1 MYKICLFV
9 IFSVLLSY
17 YFSNTMNIPDFQ
29 KIMYPLLEVLKDDHV
44 YSTEQIVEIL
54 RVHFMLSIDDMKVR
68 VPNGKQSLFRNRIDW
83 ALNNLLQAGLI
94 VSLLKGYY
102 QITEEG
108 KNVLYQEKDTVMD
121 TAFLCKFEQ
130 FKAWKTMF
138 EEDTDSSKPIET
150 EMEKETP
157 EVIIGKAIVMLYQ
170 SLKFELL
177 QSIKNKPISFF
188 EYFIIELLRKIGYK
202 GIDSSNF
209 EVIGKQEKEGLEGI
223 LYQDELCIEKIYVQ
237 AKKWEMEVTSKD
249 VRNFIGAL
257 NLKGTNKAVFI
268 TTSTFSPEAKAEA
281 KQNPLHKIILIDSDQ
296 LMQLAIRHNVG
307 IQTKQIVEI
316 KGIDENF

>member
-1 MYKICLFV
+1 
-9 IFSVLLSY
+9 
-17 YFSNTMNIPDFQ
+17 MNIPDFQ
-29 KIMYPLLEVLKDDHV
+29 KIMYPLLEVLKDDRV

-108 KNVLYQEKDTVMD
+108 KNVLYQEKNTVMD
-121 TAFLCKFEQ
+121 TAFLRKFEQ

-281 KQNPLHKIILIDSDQ
+281 KQNPSHKIILIDSDQ

>member
-1 MYKICLFV
+1 MLF
-9 IFSVLLSY
+9 SL
-17 YFSNTMNIPDFQ
+17 YFCRIIVSNTMNIPDFQ
-29 KIMYPLLEVLKDDHV
+29 KIMYPLLEVLKDNRV

-121 TAFLCKFEQ
+121 TAFLRKFEQ

>member
-1 MYKICLFV
+1 LFICYFLCTFV
-9 IFSVLLSY
+9 VL
-17 YFSNTMNIPDFQ
+17 FSNTMNIPDFQ
-29 KIMYPLLEVLKDDHV
+29 KIMNPLLEVLKDDRV

-121 TAFLCKFEQ
+121 TAFLRKFEQ

>member
-1 MYKICLFV
+1 
-9 IFSVLLSY
+9 
-17 YFSNTMNIPDFQ
+17 MNIPDFQ
-29 KIMYPLLEVLKDDHV
+29 KIMYPLLEVLKDDRV

-121 TAFLCKFEQ
+121 TAFLRKFEQ

-188 EYFIIELLRKIGYK
+188 EYFIVELLRKIGYK

-209 EVIGKQEKEGLEGI
+209 EVIGKQEKEGIEGI
-223 LYQDELCIEKIYVQ
+223 LYQDELCIEKVYIQ

-257 NLKGTNKAVFI
+257 NLKDTNKGVFI
-268 TTSTFSPEAKAEA
+268 TTSTFSAEAKAVT
-281 KQNPLHKIILIDSDQ
+281 KQNPLHKIILIDSDR
-296 LMQLAIRHNVG
+296 LMQLAIHHNVG

>member
-1 MYKICLFV
+1 
-9 IFSVLLSY
+9 
-17 YFSNTMNIPDFQ
+17 MNIPDFQ
-29 KIMYPLLEVLKDDHV
+29 KIMYPLLEVLKDDRV

-94 VSLLKGYY
+94 VSLLKCYY

-121 TAFLCKFEQ
+121 TAFLRKFEQ

>member
-1 MYKICLFV
+1 
-9 IFSVLLSY
+9 
-17 YFSNTMNIPDFQ
+17 MNIPDFQ
-29 KIMYPLLEVLKDDHV
+29 KIMYPLLEVLKDDRV

-94 VSLLKGYY
+94 VSLLKNYY

-121 TAFLCKFEQ
+121 TAFLRKFEQ

-268 TTSTFSPEAKAEA
+268 TTSTFSPEAEAEA

>member
-1 MYKICLFV
+1 
-9 IFSVLLSY
+9 
-17 YFSNTMNIPDFQ
+17 MNIPDFQ
-29 KIMYPLLEVLKDDHV
+29 KMMHPLLEILKDGRV
-44 YSTEQIVEIL
+44 YSCEQIVELL
-54 RVHFMLSIDDMKVR
+54 RVRFLLSIDDLKVK
-68 VPNGKQSLFRNRIDW
+68 VPNGKQSLFRNRVDW

-94 VSLLKGYY
+94 ISLLKGYY
-102 QITEEG
+102 QITQEG
-108 KNVLYQEKDTVMD
+108 KNVLYQIGTVLD
-121 TAFLCKFEQ
+121 TAFLRKFEQ

-188 EYFIIELLRKIGYK
+188 EYFIVELLRKIGYK

-209 EVIGKQEKEGLEGI
+209 EVIGKQEKEGLEGV
-223 LYQDELCIEKIYVQ
+223 LYQDELCIDRVYVQ

-257 NLKGTNKAVFI
+257 NLKGTNKGVFI
-268 TTSTFSPEAKAEA
+268 TTSAFSTEAKAEA
-281 KQNPLHKIILIDSDQ
+281 KQNPSHKIILIDSDR
-296 LMQLAIRHNVG
+296 LMQLAIRYNVG
-307 IQTKQIVEI
+307 IRTKQIVEI

>member
-1 MYKICLFV
+1 MFICYFLCTFV
-9 IFSVLLSY
+9 VL
-17 YFSNTMNIPDFQ
+17 FSNTMNIPDFQ
-29 KIMYPLLEVLKDDHV
+29 KIMYPLLEVLKDDRV

-121 TAFLCKFEQ
+121 TAFLRKFEQ

-257 NLKGTNKAVFI
+257 NLKGTNKGVFI
-268 TTSTFSPEAKAEA
+268 TTSAFSPEAKAEA
-281 KQNPLHKIILIDSDQ
+281 KQNPSHKIILIDSDQ

>member
-1 MYKICLFV
+1 
-9 IFSVLLSY
+9 
-17 YFSNTMNIPDFQ
+17 MNIPDFQ
-29 KIMYPLLEVLKDDHV
+29 KIMYPLLEVLKDDRV

-121 TAFLCKFEQ
+121 TAFLRKFEQ

-188 EYFIIELLRKIGYK
+188 EYFIVELLRKIGYK

-209 EVIGKQEKEGLEGI
+209 EVIGKQEKEGLEGV
-223 LYQDELCIEKIYVQ
+223 LYQDELCIDRVYVQ

-281 KQNPLHKIILIDSDQ
+281 KQNPLHKIILIDSDR
-296 LMQLAIRHNVG
+296 LMQLAIRYNVG
-307 IQTKQIVEI
+307 IRTKQIVEI

>member
-1 MYKICLFV
+1 MLF
-9 IFSVLLSY
+9 SL
-17 YFSNTMNIPDFQ
+17 YFCRIIVSNTMNIPDFQ
-29 KIMYPLLEVLKDDHV
+29 KIMYPLLEVLKDDRV

-121 TAFLCKFEQ
+121 TAFLRKFEQ

-281 KQNPLHKIILIDSDQ
+281 KQNSLHKIILIDSDQ

>member
-1 MYKICLFV
+1 MFICYFLCTFV
-9 IFSVLLSY
+9 VL
-17 YFSNTMNIPDFQ
+17 FSNTMNIPDFQ
-29 KIMYPLLEVLKDDHV
+29 KIMYPLLEVLKDDRV

-108 KNVLYQEKDTVMD
+108 KNVLYQEKNTVMD
-121 TAFLCKFEQ
+121 TAFLRKFEQ

-249 VRNFIGAL
+249 IRNFIGAL

>member
-1 MYKICLFV
+1 MFICYFLCTFV
-9 IFSVLLSY
+9 VL
-17 YFSNTMNIPDFQ
+17 FSNTMNIPDFQ
-29 KIMYPLLEVLKDDHV
+29 KIMYPLLEVLKDDRV

-121 TAFLCKFEQ
+121 TAFLRKFEQ

-296 LMQLAIRHNVG
+296 LMQLAIRYNVG
-307 IQTKQIVEI
+307 IRTKQIVEI

>member
-1 MYKICLFV
+1 MFICYFLCTFV
-9 IFSVLLSY
+9 VL
-17 YFSNTMNIPDFQ
+17 FSNTMNIPDFQ
-29 KIMYPLLEVLKDDHV
+29 KIMYPLLEVLKDDRV

-121 TAFLCKFEQ
+121 TAFLRKFEQ

-138 EEDTDSSKPIET
+138 EEDTNSSKPIET

-268 TTSTFSPEAKAEA
+268 TTSTFSSEAKAEA

>member
-1 MYKICLFV
+1 
-9 IFSVLLSY
+9 
-17 YFSNTMNIPDFQ
+17 MNIPDFQ
-29 KIMYPLLEVLKDDHV
+29 KIMHPLLEVLKDDRV

-121 TAFLCKFEQ
+121 TAFLRKFEQ

>member
-1 MYKICLFV
+1 
-9 IFSVLLSY
+9 
-17 YFSNTMNIPDFQ
+17 MNIPDFQ

-121 TAFLCKFEQ
+121 TAFLRKFEQ

>member
-1 MYKICLFV
+1 
-9 IFSVLLSY
+9 
-17 YFSNTMNIPDFQ
+17 MNIPDFQ
-29 KIMYPLLEVLKDDHV
+29 KMMHPLLEILKDGRV
-44 YSTEQIVEIL
+44 YSCEQIVELL
-54 RVHFMLSIDDMKVR
+54 RVRFMLSLDDLKVK
-68 VPNGKQSLFRNRIDW
+68 VPNGKQSLFRNRVDW

-94 VSLLKGYY
+94 ISLLKGYY
-102 QITEEG
+102 QITQEG
-108 KNVLYQEKDTVMD
+108 KNVLYQIGTVLD
-121 TAFLCKFEQ
+121 TAFLRKFEQ

-188 EYFIIELLRKIGYK
+188 EYFIVELLRKIGYK

-209 EVIGKQEKEGLEGI
+209 EVIGKQEKEGLEGV
-223 LYQDELCIEKIYVQ
+223 LYQDELCIDRVYVQ

-257 NLKGTNKAVFI
+257 NLKGTNKGVFI
-268 TTSTFSPEAKAEA
+268 TTSAFSPEAKAEA
-281 KQNPLHKIILIDSDQ
+281 KQNPSHKIILIDSDR
-296 LMQLAIRHNVG
+296 LMQLAIRYNVG
-307 IQTKQIVEI
+307 IRTKQIVEI

>member
-1 MYKICLFV
+1 
-9 IFSVLLSY
+9 
-17 YFSNTMNIPDFQ
+17 MNIPDFQ
-29 KIMYPLLEVLKDDHV
+29 KIMYPLLEVLKDDRV

-121 TAFLCKFEQ
+121 TAFLRKFEQ

-209 EVIGKQEKEGLEGI
+209 EVIGKQEKEGLEGV
-223 LYQDELCIEKIYVQ
+223 LYQDELCIDRVYVQ

>member
-1 MYKICLFV
+1 
-9 IFSVLLSY
+9 
-17 YFSNTMNIPDFQ
+17 MNIPDFQ
-29 KIMYPLLEVLKDDHV
+29 KIMYPLLEVLKDDRV

-121 TAFLCKFEQ
+121 TAFLRKFEQ

-170 SLKFELL
+170 SIKFELL

-281 KQNPLHKIILIDSDQ
+281 KQNPSHKIILIDSDQ

>member
-1 MYKICLFV
+1 
-9 IFSVLLSY
+9 
-17 YFSNTMNIPDFQ
+17 MNIPDFQ
-29 KIMYPLLEVLKDDHV
+29 KIMNPLLEVLKDDRV

-108 KNVLYQEKDTVMD
+108 KNVLYQEKDTVID
-121 TAFLCKFEQ
+121 TAFLRKFEQ

>member
-1 MYKICLFV
+1 M
-9 IFSVLLSY
+9 SY
-17 YFSNTMNIPDFQ
+17 HFQKTMNIPDFQ
-29 KIMYPLLEVLKDDHV
+29 KIMHPLLEVLKDNRV

-108 KNVLYQEKDTVMD
+108 KNVLYQEMGSVMD
-121 TAFLCKFEQ
+121 TAFLRKFEQ

-177 QSIKNKPISFF
+177 QYIKNKPISFF
-188 EYFIIELLRKIGYK
+188 EYFIVELLRKIGYK

-209 EVIGKQEKEGLEGI
+209 EVIGKQEKEGLEGV
-223 LYQDELCIEKIYVQ
+223 LYQDELCIDRVYVQ

-257 NLKGTNKAVFI
+257 NLKGTNKGVFI
-268 TTSTFSPEAKAEA
+268 TTSAFSLEAKAEA
-281 KQNPLHKIILIDSDQ
+281 KQNPSHKIILIDSDQ

>member
-1 MYKICLFV
+1 MFICYFLCTFV
-9 IFSVLLSY
+9 VL
-17 YFSNTMNIPDFQ
+17 FSNTMNIPDFQ
-29 KIMYPLLEVLKDDHV
+29 KIMYPLLEVLQDDRV
-44 YSTEQIVEIL
+44 YFPEQIVEIL

-108 KNVLYQEKDTVMD
+108 KNVLYQEKNTVMD
-121 TAFLCKFEQ
+121 TAFLRKFEQ

-281 KQNPLHKIILIDSDQ
+281 KQNPSHKIILIDSDQ

>member
-1 MYKICLFV
+1 
-9 IFSVLLSY
+9 
-17 YFSNTMNIPDFQ
+17 MNIPDFQ
-29 KIMYPLLEVLKDDHV
+29 KMMHPLLEILKDGRV
-44 YSTEQIVEIL
+44 YSCEQIVELL
-54 RVHFMLSIDDMKVR
+54 RVRFLLSIDDLKVK

-121 TAFLCKFEQ
+121 TAFLRKFEQ

>member
-1 MYKICLFV
+1 
-9 IFSVLLSY
+9 
-17 YFSNTMNIPDFQ
+17 MNIPDFQ
-29 KIMYPLLEVLKDDHV
+29 KIMYPLLEVLKDDRV

-68 VPNGKQSLFRNRIDW
+68 VPNGKQSLFRDRIDW

-121 TAFLCKFEQ
+121 TAFLRKFEQ

-138 EEDTDSSKPIET
+138 EEDSDSSKPIET

>member
-1 MYKICLFV
+1 
-9 IFSVLLSY
+9 
-17 YFSNTMNIPDFQ
+17 MNIPDFQ
-29 KIMYPLLEVLKDDHV
+29 KIMYPLLEVLKDDRV

-94 VSLLKGYY
+94 VCLLKGYY

-121 TAFLCKFEQ
+121 TAFLRKFEQ

>member
-1 MYKICLFV
+1 
-9 IFSVLLSY
+9 
-17 YFSNTMNIPDFQ
+17 MNIPDFQ
-29 KIMYPLLEVLKDDHV
+29 KIMYPLLEVLKDDRV

-121 TAFLCKFEQ
+121 TAFLRKFEQ

-316 KGIDENF
+316 NGIDENF

>member
-1 MYKICLFV
+1 
-9 IFSVLLSY
+9 
-17 YFSNTMNIPDFQ
+17 MNIPDFQ
-29 KIMYPLLEVLKDDHV
+29 KIMYPLLEVLKDDRV

-108 KNVLYQEKDTVMD
+108 KNVLYQEKNTVMD
-121 TAFLCKFEQ
+121 TAFLRKFEQ

>member
-1 MYKICLFV
+1 MFICYFLCTFV
-9 IFSVLLSY
+9 VL
-17 YFSNTMNIPDFQ
+17 FSNTMNIPDFQ
-29 KIMYPLLEVLKDDHV
+29 KIMYPLLEVLKDDRV

-108 KNVLYQEKDTVMD
+108 KNVLYQEKNTVMD
-121 TAFLCKFEQ
+121 TAFLRKFEQ

-209 EVIGKQEKEGLEGI
+209 EVIGKQEKEGLEGV
-223 LYQDELCIEKIYVQ
+223 LYQDELCIDRVYVQ

-257 NLKGTNKAVFI
+257 NLKGTNKGVFI
-268 TTSTFSPEAKAEA
+268 TTSAFSLEAKAEA
-281 KQNPLHKIILIDSDQ
+281 KQNPSHKIILIDSDQ

>member
-1 MYKICLFV
+1 
-9 IFSVLLSY
+9 
-17 YFSNTMNIPDFQ
+17 MNIPDFQ
-29 KIMYPLLEVLKDDHV
+29 KIMYPLLEVLKDDRV

-121 TAFLCKFEQ
+121 TAFLRKFEQ

-249 VRNFIGAL
+249 IRNFIGAL

-307 IQTKQIVEI
+307 IQTKQIVVI

>member
-1 MYKICLFV
+1 
-9 IFSVLLSY
+9 
-17 YFSNTMNIPDFQ
+17 MNIPDFQ
-29 KIMYPLLEVLKDDHV
+29 KIMYPLLEVLKDDRV

-121 TAFLCKFEQ
+121 TAFLRKFEQ

-157 EVIIGKAIVMLYQ
+157 EIIIGKAIVMHYQ

>member
-1 MYKICLFV
+1 
-9 IFSVLLSY
+9 
-17 YFSNTMNIPDFQ
+17 MNIPDFQ
-29 KIMYPLLEVLKDDHV
+29 KIMYPLLEVLKDDRV

-121 TAFLCKFEQ
+121 TAFLRKFEQ

-188 EYFIIELLRKIGYK
+188 EYFIVELLRKIGYK

-209 EVIGKQEKEGLEGI
+209 EVIGKQEKEGIEGI
-223 LYQDELCIEKIYVQ
+223 LYQDELCIEKVYIQ

-257 NLKGTNKAVFI
+257 NLKDTNKGVFI
-268 TTSTFSPEAKAEA
+268 TTSTFSAEAKAVA
-281 KQNPLHKIILIDSDQ
+281 KQNPLHKIILIDSDR
-296 LMQLAIRHNVG
+296 LMQLAIHHNVG

>member
-1 MYKICLFV
+1 
-9 IFSVLLSY
+9 
-17 YFSNTMNIPDFQ
+17 MNIPDFQ
-29 KIMYPLLEVLKDDHV
+29 KIMHPLLEVLKDDRV

-121 TAFLCKFEQ
+121 TVFLRKFEQ

-157 EVIIGKAIVMLYQ
+157 EIIIGKAIVMLYQ

-209 EVIGKQEKEGLEGI
+209 EVIGKQEKEGLEGV
-223 LYQDELCIEKIYVQ
+223 LYQDELCIDRVYVQ

-257 NLKGTNKAVFI
+257 NLKGTNKGVFI
-268 TTSTFSPEAKAEA
+268 TTSAFSPEAKAEA
-281 KQNPLHKIILIDSDQ
+281 KQNPSHKIILIDSDQ

>member
-1 MYKICLFV
+1 
-9 IFSVLLSY
+9 
-17 YFSNTMNIPDFQ
+17 MNIPDFQ
-29 KIMYPLLEVLKDDHV
+29 KIMYPLLEVLKDDRV

-121 TAFLCKFEQ
+121 TAFLRKFEQ

-138 EEDTDSSKPIET
+138 EEDTNSSKPIET

-268 TTSTFSPEAKAEA
+268 TTSTFSSEAKAEA

-307 IQTKQIVEI
+307 IQTQQIVEI

>member
-1 MYKICLFV
+1 
-9 IFSVLLSY
+9 
-17 YFSNTMNIPDFQ
+17 MNIPDFQ
-29 KIMYPLLEVLKDDHV
+29 KIMYPLLEVLKDNRV

-121 TAFLCKFEQ
+121 TAFLRKFEQ

>member
-1 MYKICLFV
+1 
-9 IFSVLLSY
+9 
-17 YFSNTMNIPDFQ
+17 MNIPDFQ
-29 KIMYPLLEVLKDDHV
+29 KIMHPLLEVLKDNRV

-108 KNVLYQEKDTVMD
+108 KNVLYQEMGSVMD
-121 TAFLCKFEQ
+121 MAFLRKFEQ

-188 EYFIIELLRKIGYK
+188 EYFIVELLRKIGYK

-209 EVIGKQEKEGLEGI
+209 EVIGKQEKEGLEGV
-223 LYQDELCIEKIYVQ
+223 LYQDELCIDRVYVQ

-257 NLKGTNKAVFI
+257 NLKGTNKGVFI
-268 TTSTFSPEAKAEA
+268 TTSAFSPEAKAEA
-281 KQNPLHKIILIDSDQ
+281 KQNPSHKIILIDSDQ

>member
-1 MYKICLFV
+1 MFICYFLCTFV
-9 IFSVLLSY
+9 VL
-17 YFSNTMNIPDFQ
+17 FSNTMNIPDFQ
-29 KIMYPLLEVLKDDHV
+29 KIMYPLLEVLKDDRV

-54 RVHFMLSIDDMKVR
+54 RVYFMLSIDDMKVR

-121 TAFLCKFEQ
+121 TAFLRKFEQ

>member
-1 MYKICLFV
+1 
-9 IFSVLLSY
+9 
-17 YFSNTMNIPDFQ
+17 MNIPDFQ
-29 KIMYPLLEVLKDDHV
+29 KIMHPLLEVLKDGRV

-108 KNVLYQEKDTVMD
+108 KNVLYQEIGAVMD
-121 TAFLCKFEQ
+121 TAFLRKFEQ

-138 EEDTDSSKPIET
+138 DDDTNSPKQVES

-157 EVIIGKAIVMLYQ
+157 EIIIGKAIVMLYQ

-188 EYFIIELLRKIGYK
+188 EYFIVELLRKIGYK

-209 EVIGKQEKEGLEGI
+209 EVIGKQEKEGIEGI
-223 LYQDELCIEKIYVQ
+223 LYQDELCIEKVYIQ

-257 NLKGTNKAVFI
+257 NLKGTNKGVFI
-268 TTSTFSPEAKAEA
+268 TTSTFSAEAKAVA
-281 KQNPLHKIILIDSDQ
+281 KQNPLHKIILIDSDR
-296 LMQLAIRHNVG
+296 LMQLAIHHNVG

>member
-1 MYKICLFV
+1 MFICYFLCTFV
-9 IFSVLLSY
+9 VL
-17 YFSNTMNIPDFQ
+17 FSNTMNIPDFQ
-29 KIMYPLLEVLKDDHV
+29 KIMYPLLEVLKDDRV

-94 VSLLKGYY
+94 VSLLKDYY

-121 TAFLCKFEQ
+121 TAFLRKFEQ

>member
-1 MYKICLFV
+1 
-9 IFSVLLSY
+9 
-17 YFSNTMNIPDFQ
+17 MNIPDFQ
-29 KIMYPLLEVLKDDHV
+29 KIMHPLLEVLKDNRV

-108 KNVLYQEKDTVMD
+108 KNVLYQEMGSVMD
-121 TAFLCKFEQ
+121 TVFLRKFEQ

-138 EEDTDSSKPIET
+138 EEDTNSSKPIET

-188 EYFIIELLRKIGYK
+188 EYFIVELLRKIGYK

-209 EVIGKQEKEGLEGI
+209 EVIGKQEKEGIEGI
-223 LYQDELCIEKIYVQ
+223 LYQDELCIEKVYIQ

-257 NLKGTNKAVFI
+257 NLKDTNKGVFI
-268 TTSTFSPEAKAEA
+268 TTSTFSAEAKAVT
-281 KQNPLHKIILIDSDQ
+281 KQNPLHKIILIDSDR
-296 LMQLAIRHNVG
+296 LMQLAIHHNVG

>member
-1 MYKICLFV
+1 
-9 IFSVLLSY
+9 
-17 YFSNTMNIPDFQ
+17 MNIPDFQ
-29 KIMYPLLEVLKDDHV
+29 KIMYPLLEVLKDDRV

-68 VPNGKQSLFRNRIDW
+68 VPNGKQSLFRNRIDC

-121 TAFLCKFEQ
+121 TAFLRKFEQ